1 MATARAYRDQQTS
14 KIMRA
19 LSSLSTCIPYTN
31 TNIDRGQDHDHQ
43 DIFPATVRDLF
54 EIMQNLSSFFR
65 QLGAIVETTL
75 GAVAFWHGHDLNE
88 RRSRVL
94 NVEQRN

>member
-1 MATARAYRDQQTS
+1 
-14 KIMRA
+14 
-19 LSSLSTCIPYTN
+19 
-31 TNIDRGQDHDHQ
+31 
-43 DIFPATVRDLF
+43 
-54 EIMQNLSSFFR
+54 MQNLSSFFR

-88 RRSRVL
+88 RRSWVL